1 MKTFYEEEEKIYS
14 KENFFVVNKLPTR
27 KGHPYAYN
35 NKLNYLVCRSKW
47 NETGECH
54 DGLQWVKSVDEAKS
68 LIEKW
73 IAWSA

>member
-47 NETGECH
+47 NESGECH
-54 DGLQWVKSVDEAKS
+54 D
-68 LIEKW
+68 
-73 IAWSA
+73 